1 MLLARELDLPL
12 AGALELEAVTQ
23 ALLMRSD
30 DHREFY
36 AAFTEGRSPTWR
48 GR

>member
-1 MLLARELDLPL
+1 MK
-12 AGALELEAVTQ
+12 
-23 ALLMRSD
+23 SS

-36 AAFTEGRSPTWR
+36 AAWSEGRKPAWS

>member
-1 MLLARELDLPL
+1 M
-12 AGALELEAVTQ
+12 TQ
-23 ALLMRSD
+23 ALLMQSD

-36 AAFTEGRSPTWR
+36 AGWSEGRKPEWT